1 MIDGTTFSLLAGVCF
16 AAVLAAA
23 WLRPAWMVTHSDRVL
38 GIVAVVTLAAVAS
51 IIQLDPP
58 GLRIALDPSSEPLI
72 PLGDP
77 GQSSYRNATL
87 NFGTDDVYVIAVET
101 QDVFTHEN
109 LKMLE
114 RISGRVRRIPGVR
127 GAESVVDVLS
137 FRYVPEGDYV
147 RIGRF
152 IEEVPED
159 AASLAALRR
168 TALDD
173 DLYRKTIISEDG
185 RTAAINVSF
194 RPMTDGEFLGRDL
207 DGQIRRVLEDEVG
220 GGNRFFV
227 SGRPHIRAE
236 AHSLMVRDLLR
247 LVPLSALLAA
257 IVVYLLT
264 GSVRGVL
271 VPLAGSLIATV
282 WTFGAMALLGRDINV
297 ITLALAPTLIC
308 VGSVYGVHVMAR
320 FETIAAREPNAPTA
334 SLHCLEY
341 SRTPVMMAGFT
352 TCMGFG
358 ALLLTDIPAT
368 WEMGAFSIFGVAA
381 VTVLSLSFAPAVLAR
396 LPVEESQEAG
406 QPLYERRTRASAF
419 FGRGIERALARMGR
433 LTVRHASA
441 CLVAW
446 GLLTVAA
453 VALIPR
459 IVVDTDFLRF
469 FDERSRVRQDFAAV
483 NRLLA
488 GTIPLYVTLEGTDE
502 GTFREPEVLLA
513 VERLQ
518 RRIAAIPG
526 VSQVLSAVDLIRV
539 GNRAVGGGT
548 DEADRIPDS
557 RPGVAEVVFMIPKA
571 KLRRFATSNHSKANL
586 VVRTGRLGSAAMR
599 ALEERIRAAIAETG
613 LPDGIRADVVGNAT
627 LLSHSADRIAGNQV
641 TQVGFAALAI
651 LVLVCVVFRSISVG
665 LISMIPNIVPV
676 VIYFGVLGLGF
687 TTLSLPT
694 SLIGCIALGI
704 AIDDTIHFLVAY
716 RQRRRE
722 GHPPEEAVPY
732 VIRSVGRPIV
742 ITSFT
747 LVIGFLAMLLSGFAT
762 LREFGYLTALTMG
775 ICLTTDLILLPAL
788 LVRARA

>member
-1 MIDGTTFSLLAGVCF
+1 
-16 AAVLAAA
+16 
-23 WLRPAWMVTHSDRVL
+23 
-38 GIVAVVTLAAVAS
+38 
-51 IIQLDPP
+51 
-58 GLRIALDPSSEPLI
+58 
-72 PLGDP
+72 
-77 GQSSYRNATL
+77 
-87 NFGTDDVYVIAVET
+87 
-101 QDVFTHEN
+101 
-109 LKMLE
+109 
-114 RISGRVRRIPGVR
+114 
-127 GAESVVDVLS
+127 
-137 FRYVPEGDYV
+137 
-147 RIGRF
+147 
-152 IEEVPED
+152 
-159 AASLAALRR
+159 
-168 TALDD
+168 
-173 DLYRKTIISEDG
+173 
-185 RTAAINVSF
+185 
-194 RPMTDGEFLGRDL
+194 
-207 DGQIRRVLEDEVG
+207 
-220 GGNRFFV
+220 
-227 SGRPHIRAE
+227 
-236 AHSLMVRDLLR
+236 
-247 LVPLSALLAA
+247 
-257 IVVYLLT
+257 
-264 GSVRGVL
+264 
-271 VPLAGSLIATV
+271 
-282 WTFGAMALLGRDINV
+282 
-297 ITLALAPTLIC
+297 
-308 VGSVYGVHVMAR
+308 
-320 FETIAAREPNAPTA
+320 
-334 SLHCLEY
+334 
-341 SRTPVMMAGFT
+341 
-352 TCMGFG
+352 
-358 ALLLTDIPAT
+358 
-368 WEMGAFSIFGVAA
+368 
-381 VTVLSLSFAPAVLAR
+381 
-396 LPVEESQEAG
+396 
-406 QPLYERRTRASAF
+406 
-419 FGRGIERALARMGR
+419 
-433 LTVRHASA
+433 VRHASA

-518 RRIAAIPG
+518 QRIAAIPG

-599 ALEERIRAAIAETG
+599 SLEERIRAAIAETG

-651 LVLVCVVFRSISVG
+651 LALVCIVFRSISVG

-704 AIDDTIHFLVAY
+704 AVDDTIHFLVAY

-722 GHPPEEAVPY
+722 GHPPEEAAPY